1 MENIIRKFEWESRW
15 LKGEEYFQML
25 KNVEQYSSQFS
36 LQKLSKKSHPLEI
49 YQKPS
54 NGLIY
59 FIQGEN
65 LDSDFG
71 FPRVE
76 IKKTYKWKKMNFSAE
91 LPKKN
96 PLVRY
101 LVASASRKIDKG
113 KAAFRMHAVALN
125 ERTENSFILCHVRQL
140 HLEVEADEHIVKK
153 AKREIQSPA
162 KEGLLFLLDAAN
174 RILSPVKEFNKE
186 NDYVKM
192 FKESKIDKFPALSSH
207 FKPLFVISKFN
218 NS

>member
-1 MENIIRKFEWESRW
+1 
-15 LKGEEYFQML
+15 ML